1 MRAALS
7 LLLLVGLV
15 CASPAFGASTDFPQ
29 PDGTIWAFFGD
40 SITAQNYHINYIE
53 SYYHLRYPTRQYH
66 FRGCGRGGSD
76 MPEALSRFQPDV
88 MIWGPNV
95 VTLEMTPNGNQ
106 NKPNFIIDLNAFA
119 DETLL
124 LGAEPVLWSLGGY
137 HRAGGG
143 GTNVQ
148 DRGDAHVEVGI
159 ARPLTYV
166 DQFHQL
172 VTIFDENIARSVPV
186 ELFPSGDDGHP
197 LPSGHLV
204 KAWVLLK
211 GMGAPAEVSSAQIN
225 ATTGSLVAFSQC
237 AISSLTKTATGV
249 NFTRLDDCLPIAIDD
264 QALVALELRP
274 QILDEI
280 SAYMIQVDNLV
291 AGDYTIKVD
300 GVLSATVT
308 AAELAAGY
316 NMTKMTAGPIHT
328 QLQTVR
334 QMIRDKEGYNKPGER
349 SVYKART
356 TARNVYNGGAGLTGQ
371 ALIDAVAGYIT
382 DVNALDVAIHNA
394 SQPVSRNYEI
404 ALVAPP
410 AIIQNRQ
417 IFYNNSAWD
426 GDDPA
431 ANAADDAAI
440 ATDKTALLP
449 NNASSFA
456 NYTSYA
462 KGINGIMIDVQD
474 LLGTPDSSDFAFKT
488 GNDSSP
494 ASWTPL
500 AVTPSVS
507 VRAGAGTG
515 GSDRVTI
522 ILPDGTAA
530 GNWLEITVGATGNTG
545 LLAADV
551 FYFGNAIGDTGNSIT
566 DAEVTP
572 TDEVYIRNNPA
583 TLAVSFASISH
594 AADFN
599 RDKKVGPT
607 DQVICRNNGTN
618 SSTALKLISLVA
630 NTAPVVLAGSDAT
643 IDLPTDSVALDGTV
657 TDDGLPDPPQTVTTL
672 WTKVSG
678 TGAVTFGNSAA
689 VDTSATFSTFGVYVL
704 RLSADDSVL
713 TASDEV
719 TITVNAPPGTNMPP
733 IVYAGLDEIISIIT
747 YVVLDG
753 AVTDDDLPEPPALTY
768 LWTKQSGP
776 GVATIDDAVALDT
789 TATFSVAG
797 SYVMRLTVDDGDLSG
812 YDEATITVDPVAAG
826 LFIESGGMVV
836 MEAENFHNNDVRSDS
851 AGTWSQQS
859 SITGSVG
866 SGYMLAASGSNGAWA
881 TESEIGFDI
890 DFTTPGTYTIWTR
903 LYAAASNN
911 DSVYCGMDGTQL
923 GSSYSGTGNVYGSW
937 VWTNHYVDVVV
948 TAGTHKFQMRRRERS
963 ICVDR
968 IILTTDMGFT
978 PTGTGPAES
987 SH

>member
-1 MRAALS
+1 MRAVLT
-7 LLLLVGLV
+7 LVLLVVFV
-15 CASPAFGASTDFPQ
+15 CPAFGASTDFPQ
-29 PDGTIWAFFGD
+29 PDGTVWAFFGD

-76 MPEALSRFQPDV
+76 MVEALSRFQPDV

-106 NKPNFIIDLNAFA
+106 SKPNFIIALNTFA
-119 DETLL
+119 DETVL
-124 LGAEPVLWSLGGY
+124 LGAEPVLWSLGPY
-137 HRAGGG
+137 HRTGGG

-172 VTIFDENIARSVPV
+172 VTIFDENIARSTPV

-197 LPSGHLV
+197 LPSGHLI

-264 QALVALELRP
+264 SALVALDLRP

-280 SAYMIQVDNLV
+280 SAYMIQVDNLP

-300 GVLSATVT
+300 GVVSATVT
-308 AAELAAGY
+308 AAQLAAGY

-334 QMIRDKEGYNKPGER
+334 QMIRDKEGYNQPGER

-356 TARNVYNGGAGLTGQ
+356 TARNVYNGGAGKTGQ
-371 ALIDAVAGYIT
+371 DLIDAVSGYIA

-394 SQPVSRNYEI
+394 SQPVSRNFEI

-410 AIIQNRQ
+410 AIIVNRQ

-426 GDDPA
+426 GNDPA
-431 ANAADDAAI
+431 ANAGDDAAI

-449 NNASSFA
+449 NNVADFA
-456 NYTSYA
+456 NYTSYS
-462 KGINGIMIDVQD
+462 KGINGLMIDIQD
-474 LLGTPDSSDFAFKT
+474 LLGTPDSSDFMFMV

-494 ASWTPL
+494 GSWTPL
-500 AVTPSVS
+500 GVTPTVA
-507 VRAGAGTG
+507 VRAGAGTS

-522 ILPDGTAA
+522 IFPDGTAA
-530 GNWLEITVGATGNTG
+530 GSWMQVTVKSTGNTG
-545 LLAADV
+545 LLADDV
-551 FYFGNAIGDTGNSIT
+551 FYFGNALGETGNSVT
-566 DAEVTP
+566 DAHVTP
-572 TDEVYIRNNPA
+572 TDEIYVRNNPA
-583 TLAVSFASISH
+583 TLAVSPALISH
-594 AADFN
+594 AGDFN

-607 DQVICRNNGTN
+607 DLVLCRNNGTN
-618 SSTALKLISLVA
+618 SATALKLISLVA
-630 NTAPVVLAGSDAT
+630 NTAPVVLAGTDAT
-643 IDLPTDSVALDGTV
+643 IVLPVDSVALDGTV
-657 TDDGLPDPPQTVTTL
+657 TDDGLPDPPQTVTTT
-672 WTKVSG
+672 WSKVSG
-678 TGAVTFGNSAA
+678 AGAVTFANSAA
-689 VDTSATFSTFGVYVL
+689 VDTTATFSTFGVYVL
-704 RLSADDSVL
+704 RLSADDDVL
-713 TASDEV
+713 TAFDDV
-719 TITVNAPPGTNMPP
+719 TITVNAAPGTNMPP
-733 IVYAGLDEIISIIT
+733 IVYAGLDEIISITT

-753 AVTDDDLPEPPALTY
+753 AVTDDGLPDPPALTY
-768 LWTKQSGP
+768 LWTKQAGP
-776 GVATIDDAVALDT
+776 GVVTIDDNSALDT
-789 TATFSVAG
+789 SATFSVDG
-797 SYVMRLTVDDGDLSG
+797 TYLIRLTVDDGDLSG
-812 YDEATITVDPVAAG
+812 YDEAIITVDPVATG

-836 MEAENFHNNDVRSDS
+836 MEAENFHNNDTRTDAVGR
-851 AGTWSQQS
+851 WSLQTTNS
-859 SITGSVG
+859 GYVG
-866 SGYMLAASGSNGAWA
+866 SGYMQAASGANGSWA
-881 TESEIGFDI
+881 SESEIGFDI

-923 GSSYSGTGNVYGSW
+923 GASYSGTGNVYGSW

-948 TAGTHKFQMRRRERS
+948 TAGTHKFQMRRRERN

-968 IILTTDMGFT
+968 IILTTNMSFT
-978 PTGTGPAES
+978 PSGTGPAES
-987 SH
+987 TH